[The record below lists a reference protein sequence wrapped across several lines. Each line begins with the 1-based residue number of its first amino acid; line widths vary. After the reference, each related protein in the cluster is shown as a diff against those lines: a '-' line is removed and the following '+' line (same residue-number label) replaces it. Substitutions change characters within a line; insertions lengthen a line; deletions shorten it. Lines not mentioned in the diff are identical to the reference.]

1 MKYRLRWSF
10 LLALGLAL
18 VQSSDSASRQPRSPN
33 NIKLLTSCA
42 LKAIPESALHHH
54 QAAAPNVRVRESRG
68 RAGESTRYSSSQN
81 WCGYA
86 VETDFGSP
94 QNYAVSSVVGQW
106 TIPGLTASTS
116 ANTYSSIWIGMD
128 GYSSGTVEQIGTEQ
142 DWTSGSQ
149 QNYVWFEMYPKSAYE
164 IVGFPI
170 APGEKFGAGV
180 SFIGSTFVL
189 SVTNFTQGVYYR
201 VPTHYTKSRNARR
214 SSAEWIVEAP
224 YSGGILPLAHFDTVN
239 LAGCS
244 ATLNNHPGAI
254 SDSAWQHDSIT
265 METSSGATKAQPS
278 GLSSDGSGFSVT
290 WSQE

>member
-1 MKYRLRWSF
+1 
-10 LLALGLAL
+10 
-18 VQSSDSASRQPRSPN
+18 
-33 NIKLLTSCA
+33 IKLLTSCA

-68 RAGESTRYSSSQN
+68 RAGESSRFSSSQN

-106 TIPGLTASTS
+106 TIPDLTASTS
-116 ANTYSSIWIGMD
+116 
-128 GYSSGTVEQIGTEQ
+128 
-142 DWTSGSQ
+142 
-149 QNYVWFEMYPKSAYE
+149 
-164 IVGFPI
+164 
-170 APGEKFGAGV
+170 
-180 SFIGSTFVL
+180 VL

-254 SDSAWQHDSIT
+254 SDSAWQYDSIT
-265 METSSGATKAQPS
+265 ME
-278 GLSSDGSGFSVT
+278 
-290 WSQE
+290 

>member
-1 MKYRLRWSF
+1 MKNRLRSSF

-33 NIKLLTSCA
+33 NVKLLASCA
-42 LKAIPESALHHH
+42 LKAIPESAVHHH

-68 RAGESTRYSSSQN
+68 RAGESTRFSSSQN

-106 TIPGLTASTS
+106 TIPGLTSTS

-142 DWTSGSQ
+142 DWTSSDQ

-170 APGEKFGAGV
+170 ARGDHFGAGV
-180 SFIGSTFVL
+180 SFIGSSTFVL
-189 SVTNFTQGVYYR
+189 SVTNFTQGFYYR
-201 VPTHYTKSRNARR
+201 VPTHYTKSRSARR

-224 YSGGILPLAHFDTVN
+224 FSGGILPLADFDTVK
-239 LAGCS
+239 LAACS
-244 ATLNNHPGAI
+244 ATLNNHAGPIG
-254 SDSAWQHDSIT
+254 DSAWQHDSIT
-265 METSSGATKAQPS
+265 MVTSSEATKAQPS
-278 GLSSDGSGFSVT
+278 ALSSGGSAFSVQ
-290 WSQE
+290 WSHE